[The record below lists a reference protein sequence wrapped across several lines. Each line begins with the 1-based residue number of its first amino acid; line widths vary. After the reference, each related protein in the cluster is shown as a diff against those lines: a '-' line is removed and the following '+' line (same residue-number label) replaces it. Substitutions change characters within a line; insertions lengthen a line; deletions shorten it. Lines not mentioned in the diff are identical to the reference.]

1 MSILPTE
8 ISKNKQR
15 MKEIKINM
23 SPKVWIYTLL
33 AMVVVFAIIMGVSA
47 AIGGPEAIG
56 ANKYYMTTLFICV
69 AVFSLVPAY
78 IRHKTQLVI
87 TDVQLRV
94 NAPEPW
100 VVQLSGVD
108 SFYVDKYKGRKFI
121 GIRYKDN
128 IEAGITDEEIAKNR
142 KQRSK
147 AALQGY
153 PYEIYVSHLSMK
165 PQEICDLLNA
175 RINNI

>member
-1 MSILPTE
+1 
-8 ISKNKQR
+8 
-15 MKEIKINM
+15 MKEIKIKV
-23 SPKVWIYTLL
+23 SPMVWVYMLL
-33 AMVVVFAIIMGVSA
+33 AMIAVFAVIMGASV
-47 AIGGPEAIG
+47 AIGGPGAIG
-56 ANKYYMTTLFICV
+56 ANKYCMITIFVCI
-69 AVFSLVPAY
+69 AVFNIVPAFIKRQTY
-78 IRHKTQLVI
+78 LVI

-108 SFYVDKYKGRKFI
+108 SFYVDKYKGRKLI

-128 IEAGITDEEIAKNR
+128 IEAGITDEQIAKDR

-153 PYEIYVSHLSMK
+153 PYEIYVRFLSMK

-175 RINNI
+175 RIMKV

>member
-1 MSILPTE
+1 
-8 ISKNKQR
+8 
-15 MKEIKINM
+15 MKEIIIKV
-23 SPKVWIYTLL
+23 SPMVWVYMLL
-33 AMVVVFAIIMGVSA
+33 AMIAVFAVIMGASV
-47 AIGGPEAIG
+47 AIGGPGAIG
-56 ANKYYMTTLFICV
+56 ANKYYMITIFVCI
-69 AVFSLVPAY
+69 AAFNIVPAFIKRQTY
-78 IRHKTQLVI
+78 LVI

-108 SFYVDKYKGRKFI
+108 SFYVDKYKGRKLI

-128 IEAGITDEEIAKNR
+128 IEAGITDEQIAKDR

-153 PYEIYVSHLSMK
+153 LYEIYVRFLSMK

-175 RINNI
+175 RIMKV